1 MREVTFEESRKIQL
15 DILIYFDEYCKTH
28 GLHYSLAGGTL
39 LGAIRHKGFI
49 PWDDDID
56 IFMLRKD
63 YEAFLKSYEGK
74 YKLVKNGTPQWFLGY
89 SRLTDE
95 NTVIYKNGKKRFH
108 GIWMAILPVD
118 SFPPKEEWPEF
129 HKRLTKARELCF
141 TKYSHKRKGL
151 KAWIIRKVLSYKCV
165 AKNLNDELSRYNRT
179 PQQSLGNIAT
189 WHLSTAPD
197 NYPQVFDK
205 KCFDDYIKVEFE
217 GREFESMIGWEN
229 YLVSTYGEWQ
239 KLPPVEQR
247 VGTHNY
253 IAYWIDK

>member
-1 MREVTFEESRKIQL
+1 M
-15 DILIYFDEYCKTH
+15 
-28 GLHYSLAGGTL
+28 A
-39 LGAIRHKGFI
+39 
-49 PWDDDID
+49 
-56 IFMLRKD
+56 
-63 YEAFLKSYEGK
+63 
-74 YKLVKNGTPQWFLGY
+74 
-89 SRLTDE
+89 
-95 NTVIYKNGKKRFH
+95 KKRFH

-118 SFPPKEEWPEF
+118 SFPSKEEWPEF
-129 HKRLTKARELCF
+129 HKRLTKARELCL
-141 TKYSHKRKGL
+141 TKYSHNRNGL
-151 KAWIIRKVLSYKCV
+151 KDRIIRSVLSYKYV
-165 AKNLNDELSRYNRT
+165 AKNLNDELSRYNGT
-179 PQQSLGNIAT
+179 HQELLGNIAT

-205 KCFDDYIKVEFE
+205 KCFDDYVNVEFE